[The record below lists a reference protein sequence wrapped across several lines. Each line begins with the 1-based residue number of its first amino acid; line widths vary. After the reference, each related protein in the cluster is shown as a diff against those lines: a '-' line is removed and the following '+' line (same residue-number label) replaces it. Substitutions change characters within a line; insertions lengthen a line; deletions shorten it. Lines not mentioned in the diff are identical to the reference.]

1 MTTRGSNRPDVI
13 KLGELIKK
21 YFSNKD
27 NFIVRNELNNMK
39 KINGEDLVDA
49 FDNINLEIE
58 IEPYKKLKEDY
69 EDLKANYEGTHKYYE
84 QQDEDQKKLIEAL
97 ESILENPLIVQ
108 FTKKIN
114 NLTELLKEVKYP

>member
-1 MTTRGSNRPDVI
+1 MVTRGSNRPDVI
-13 KLGELIKK
+13 KLGELIKE

-27 NFIVRNELNNMK
+27 NFMARDKLKNIT
-39 KINGEDLVDA
+39 KINCEDLVDA
-49 FDNINLEIE
+49 LDNINLEIE

-69 EDLKANYEGTHKYYE
+69 EDLKANYEGVHKYYE